1 MPKLKAQYNDKILH
15 GLKPINN
22 KVTTYTDQ
30 ARKGFQIQP
39 TPKGS
44 KTFYYAYQVNDKIR
58 KINLGKFL
66 I

>member
-30 ARKGFQIQP
+30 ARKGFQIQV
-39 TPKGS
+39 TVF
-44 KTFYYAYQVNDKIR
+44 KTSQT
-58 KINLGKFL
+58 LFL
-66 I
+66 QALS